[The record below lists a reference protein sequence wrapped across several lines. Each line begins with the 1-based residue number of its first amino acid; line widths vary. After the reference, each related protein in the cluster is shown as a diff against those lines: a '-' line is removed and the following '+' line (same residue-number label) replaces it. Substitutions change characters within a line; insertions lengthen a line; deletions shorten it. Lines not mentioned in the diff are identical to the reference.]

1 MPASHRCCPAP
12 CAGGCGGMSEPI
24 GRIYRCRLCTVEV
37 YVCRRCDHGQ
47 IYCAG
52 ECSRICR
59 RESLRRAGARYQ
71 RTRRGARHHAARQLR
86 WRQRRIQQSLSSSEV
101 THHGCSTRSATCTVS
116 AAQKTEEPTHGHA
129 HENNSVDSGAGLPA
143 QAAVGTLAARCD
155 FCQARDRQDGG
166 DDPVGGV
173 SSHGAGV
180 ASVAATLRGTA

>member
-1 MPASHRCCPAP
+1 MPASHRCCPAL
-12 CAGGCGGMSEPI
+12 CAGGVGAMSEPI
-24 GRIYRCRLCTVEV
+24 GRVYGCRRCTAEV

-47 IYCAG
+47 VYCAG
-52 ECSRICR
+52 GCSRICR

-101 THHGCSTRSATCTVS
+101 THHGCSTTSARCTVS
-116 AAQKTEEPTHGHA
+116 AAQKTEEPRRGHA
-129 HENNSVDSGAGLPA
+129 HENNSSDSEDGCPA
-143 QAAVGTLAARCD
+143 QAAVGTSTARCD

-173 SSHGAGV
+173 RNHGAGV
-180 ASVAATLRGTA
+180 ASAAATLRGTT